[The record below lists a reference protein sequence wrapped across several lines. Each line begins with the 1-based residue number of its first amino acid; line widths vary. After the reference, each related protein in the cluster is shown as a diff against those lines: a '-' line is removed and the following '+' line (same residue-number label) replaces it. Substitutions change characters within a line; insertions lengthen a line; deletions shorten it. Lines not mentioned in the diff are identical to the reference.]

1 MIIDQTFKGKVIIGV
16 GGWHKN
22 GGVSHNPANHDL
34 YVNLKLTSLFIQLN
48 LYGTASPNVID

>member
-22 GGVSHNPANHDL
+22 GGVSNNPAHYDL

-48 LYGTASPNVID
+48 FYGTASLNAID